1 MRGSG
6 FNGHYEPFLSAGAKA
21 KTVTSLLIIPS
32 VLAVRGIFLSE
43 YRIFILVIKS
53 LYLKVMDVNDRF
65 VIRLEVI
72 NVVVLSYEIINMFGL
87 SCWKVLTGRAVRL
100 FCSYRFE
107 GGFERAANVPDSE
120 GMV

>member
-1 MRGSG
+1 MRESG
-6 FNGHYEPFLSAGAKA
+6 FNGQHESVLGAGAKA

-53 LYLKVMDVNDRF
+53 LYLRVMEVNDRF

-87 SCWKVLTGRAVRL
+87 SCWKVLTGRSGRL
-100 FCSYRFE
+100 FCSFRL
-107 GGFERAANVPDSE
+107 GGI
-120 GMV
+120 